1 MDQFS
6 PKKMHINAAL
16 NNNSATLYLGG
27 QFTFSAHRDFKAA
40 YMRQLDN
47 DKIGNIIIDMEKVDY
62 LDSAALG
69 MLLVLRDQVGKTS
82 KSLFLSKPSPI
93 SARTFDIAG
102 FNKLFVINP

>member
-1 MDQFS
+1 MDKFS
-6 PKKMHINAAL
+6 PKKMCINAAL
-16 NNNSATLYLGG
+16 DKNSATLYLVG
-27 QFTFSAHRDFKAA
+27 QFTFSAHRDFKSA

-47 DKIGNIIIDMEKVDY
+47 DKIGSIIIDLGGIDY

-69 MLLVLRDQVGKTS
+69 MLLVLRDQVAKTC
-82 KSLFLSKPSPI
+82 KSLFLTRPSPI